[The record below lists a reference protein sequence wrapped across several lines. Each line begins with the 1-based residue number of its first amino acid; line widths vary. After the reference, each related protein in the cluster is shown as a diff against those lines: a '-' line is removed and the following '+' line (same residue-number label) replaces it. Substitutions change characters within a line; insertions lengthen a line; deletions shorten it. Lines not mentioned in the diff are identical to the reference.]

1 MICFLGGPRKSSF
14 NLCSK
19 IQTIA
24 PTSRRKA
31 PVTIHMFLENGLKK
45 AQVLDFNFLTGATT
59 TSPDSIYGCVKST
72 ILVLLVMI
80 AMSPIAASYTYKRAK
95 TRELRINWTYRL
107 CFDHEILEVLMAGK
121 ENVKKEIRKNSH
133 SQVNSSLVNSTNL

>member
-1 MICFLGGPRKSSF
+1 M
-14 NLCSK
+14 
-19 IQTIA
+19 
-24 PTSRRKA
+24 
-31 PVTIHMFLENGLKK
+31 TIHMFLENGLKK

-121 ENVKKEIRKNSH
+121 ENVKKK
-133 SQVNSSLVNSTNL
+133 